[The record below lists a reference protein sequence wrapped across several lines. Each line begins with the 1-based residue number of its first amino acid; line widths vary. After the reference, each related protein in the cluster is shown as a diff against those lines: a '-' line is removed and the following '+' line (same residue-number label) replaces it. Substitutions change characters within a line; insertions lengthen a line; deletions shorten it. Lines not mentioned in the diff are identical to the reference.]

1 MICLGALPSAE
12 GANIAVSRL
21 GHRIAEVMR
30 RRPNGR
36 EHDVSQITDYLYVGE
51 WPLGRDAEGL
61 KARNIR
67 LILSMMRGPH
77 PRGLSDAPLRLVE
90 LPTIDSPLTPIPL
103 RVLYRGVQEALP
115 VIFDGAAVMV
125 HCRHGRHR
133 SVAMACAILIAMG
146 YTATDAMRLVCERRD
161 RADPYAWH
169 IRRRIIAFER
179 AWRDPNAFPV
189 NPKRGRK

>member
-1 MICLGALPSAE
+1 
-12 GANIAVSRL
+12 
-21 GHRIAEVMR
+21 MR

-36 EHDVSQITDYLYVGE
+36 EHDISQITDYLYVGE

-77 PRGLSDAPLRLVE
+77 PHSLSQSPLRLVE
-90 LPTIDSPLTPIPL
+90 LPTIDSPVTPIPL

-115 VIFDGAAVMV
+115 VIFDNGGVLV
-125 HCRHGRHR
+125 HCHHGRHR

-146 YTATDAMRLVCERRD
+146 YTSNDAMSLVCERRS

-169 IRRRIIAFER
+169 IRRRILAFER
-179 AWRDPNAFPV
+179 AWRDPNSFPV
-189 NPKRGRK
+189 GVSNMRTLGRK

>member
-1 MICLGALPSAE
+1 MP
-12 GANIAVSRL
+12 RL
-21 GHRIAEVMR
+21 SHRIAEAMR
-30 RRPNGR
+30 RRPQDR
-36 EHDVSQITDYLYVGE
+36 EHDISQITDYLYVGE

-61 KARNIR
+61 KALNIR
-67 LILSMMRGPH
+67 LILAMLRGPH
-77 PRGLSDAPLRLVE
+77 PHGLAEEPLRLVE

-115 VIFDGAAVMV
+115 VIFDGYSVLV

-146 YTATDAMRLVCERRD
+146 YTANQAMALVCERRS

-169 IRRRIIAFER
+169 IRRRIVAFER

-189 NPKRGRK
+189 GVGRYRK